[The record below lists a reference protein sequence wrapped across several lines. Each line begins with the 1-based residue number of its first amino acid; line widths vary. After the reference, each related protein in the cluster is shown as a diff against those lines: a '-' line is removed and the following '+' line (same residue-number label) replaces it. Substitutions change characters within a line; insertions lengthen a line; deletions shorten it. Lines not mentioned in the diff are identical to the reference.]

1 MRCELHRNPIFRCFR
16 IVICLVCYGPGV
28 VLLAISTVAHS
39 RDVFEPW
46 PALTSCWRVNF
57 LLLGSKMKSLIEAL
71 PDVVKQG
78 KREVEQILTR
88 AQSDNKMMLQ
98 TNEYVLP
105 ARDESGLF
113 RGTIRACCPPEDTSA
128 EHCETDGWFNRLIH
142 GDNLFAM
149 QALLTGDPATGLPSM
164 RGKIDLIYIDPP
176 FDSKADYRTGITLPN
191 GNVEQKPTVLEQ
203 FAYSDTWSDGTMSYL
218 KMLYPRLCLMKELLS
233 DQGSIYVHCDWHAG
247 HYLKIILDDIF
258 GKENFRNEIVWKR
271 SNMKGGK
278 TLSKQFGRNHDTIY
292 LYSKTN
298 NYIYNQEFKEYTQ
311 EYIKERFSHKDE
323 KGLYC
328 LQPIGTRTPENVEL
342 LRKQNRI
349 EVTSNGFERIKFY
362 LSDMKGVALDD
373 MWSDIQTVSQLINE
387 NLNYNTQKPEKLLE
401 RIIKASSNENS
412 IVADFFGGSGTTAA
426 VAEKLGRRWII
437 SDLGKPST
445 MIMRKRMIDIPD
457 CKPFL
462 YHSIGDYSREAFLS
476 DKQFRRVSDLARVVM
491 GLYGALQFDG
501 ADAPANLGHIR
512 NSSTLVYVDSP
523 NKVTN
528 SNTIKKALE
537 LRESYMGGW
546 NKVVVLGWNFAFDI
560 GETISG
566 LNKSECE
573 VLVIPPDLL
582 DMLRK
587 KDYRD
592 LVDSGKIRFSS
603 LQYLTIKKPKL
614 EPANEEGKVKIT
626 VELDNYVLLSP
637 DSLPLNDKSKEK
649 VQQVMADSPLDL
661 IEYWSVDPDYDGNT
675 FRSVWQ
681 DYRENTANDGDALRV
696 VHNAEIIT
704 PSHKGKRKICVKAVD
719 VFGFESMAI
728 EEVE

>member
-1 MRCELHRNPIFRCFR
+1 
-16 IVICLVCYGPGV
+16 
-28 VLLAISTVAHS
+28 
-39 RDVFEPW
+39 
-46 PALTSCWRVNF
+46 
-57 LLLGSKMKSLIEAL
+57 MKSLIEAL

-78 KREVEQILTR
+78 RREVEQILAR

-113 RGTIRACCPPEDTSA
+113 RGTIRACCPPDNTSA
-128 EHCETDGWFNRLIH
+128 EYCETDGWFNRLIN

-176 FDSKADYRTGITLPN
+176 FDSKADYRTKITLPN
-191 GNVEQKPTVLEQ
+191 GDVEQKPTVLEQ
-203 FAYSDTWSDGTMSYL
+203 FAYSDTWSDGTISYL
-218 KMLYPRLCLMKELLS
+218 KMLYPRLALMKELLS

-247 HYLKIILDDIF
+247 HYLKVIMDDIF
-258 GKENFRNEIVWKR
+258 GKNNFQNEIVWGYKSPAVGTDHYKR
-271 SNMKGGK
+271 KHDILLFYSKANKHIFNPQGTPLAKSTLDVWGRHFDDNGVITYGYMKENCPGAYKRLAMRGNA
-278 TLSKQFGRNHDTIY
+278 SDDTIF
-292 LYSKTN
+292 LDVFNGSPCDDWWCDIPFLNKG
-298 NYIYNQEFKEYTQ
+298 
-311 EYIKERFSHKDE
+311 KERVD
-323 KGLYC
+323 Y
-328 LQPIGTRTPENVEL
+328 
-342 LRKQNRI
+342 
-349 EVTSNGFERIKFY
+349 
-362 LSDMKGVALDD
+362 A
-373 MWSDIQTVSQLINE
+373 
-387 NLNYNTQKPEKLLE
+387 TQKPEALLE

-426 VAEKLGRRWII
+426 VAEKLGRRWIT
-437 SDLGKPST
+437 SDLGKPSC
-445 MIMRKRMIDIPD
+445 MIMRKRLIDIPD

-491 GLYGALQFDG
+491 GLYGALPFDV
-501 ADAPANLGHIR
+501 ADAPSNLGHIR

-528 SNTIKKALE
+528 ANTVKRALE

-560 GETISG
+560 GATIQG

-587 KDYRD
+587 KGYAD
-592 LVDSGKIRFSS
+592 LVNSGKITFSS
-603 LQYLTIKKPKL
+603 LQYLTIKRPL
-614 EPANEEGKVKIT
+614 VVPANEDGKVKIT

-637 DSLPLNDKSKEK
+637 DSLPLDDKAKAK
-649 VQQVMADSPLDL
+649 VQQVMAERPLDL
-661 IEYWSVDPDYDGNT
+661 IEYWSIDPDYDGQT

-681 DYRENTANDGDALRV
+681 DYRENTVNDGDAVRV

-704 PSHKGKRKICVKAVD
+704 PAHPGKRKICVKAVD
-719 VFGFESMAI
+719 VFGFESMVV
-728 EEVE
+728 EEV

>member
-1 MRCELHRNPIFRCFR
+1 
-16 IVICLVCYGPGV
+16 
-28 VLLAISTVAHS
+28 
-39 RDVFEPW
+39 
-46 PALTSCWRVNF
+46 
-57 LLLGSKMKSLIEAL
+57 MKSLIEAL

-78 KREVEQILTR
+78 RREVEQILAR

-113 RGTIRACCPPEDTSA
+113 RGTIRACCPPDNTSA
-128 EHCETDGWFNRLIH
+128 EYCETDGWFNRLIN
-142 GDNLFAM
+142 GDNLFAI

-176 FDSKADYRTGITLPN
+176 FDSKADYRTKITLPN
-191 GNVEQKPTVLEQ
+191 GDVEQKPTVLEQ
-203 FAYSDTWSDGTMSYL
+203 FAYSDTWSDGTISYL
-218 KMLYPRLCLMKELLS
+218 KMLYPRLALMKELLS

-247 HYLKIILDDIF
+247 HYLKVILDDIF
-258 GKENFRNEIVWKR
+258 GKENFKNEIVWKR
-271 SNMKGGK
+271 DTMRGAKAVAN
-278 TLSKQFGRNHDTIY
+278 QYGRNHDVILY
-292 LYSKTN
+292 YSKSP
-298 NYIYNQEFKEYTQ
+298 EFVFNRQYVPYSE
-311 EYIKERFSHKDE
+311 EYIKSMFTYRDER
-323 KGLYC
+323 GVYR
-328 LQPIGTRTPENVEL
+328 LQPKGTRSAESMAEFE
-342 LRKQNRI
+342 KQGRVVVSKTGVVN
-349 EVTSNGFERIKFY
+349 IKFY
-362 LSDMKGVALDD
+362 LDDMKGIALDD
-373 MWSDIQTVSQLINE
+373 VWCDIPNVQGTSNE
-387 NLNYNTQKPEKLLE
+387 NLNYATQKPEKLLE
-401 RIIKASSNENS
+401 RIIKASTNENS

-426 VAEKLGRRWII
+426 VAEKFGRRWIT
-437 SDLGKPST
+437 SDLGKPSC
-445 MIMRKRMIDIPD
+445 MIMRKRLIDIPD

-491 GLYGALQFDG
+491 GLYGALPFDV
-501 ADAPANLGHIR
+501 ADAPSNLGHIR

-528 SNTIKKALE
+528 TNTVKRALE

-560 GETISG
+560 GATIQG

-587 KDYRD
+587 KGYAD
-592 LVDSGKIRFSS
+592 LVNSGKITFSS
-603 LQYLTIKKPKL
+603 LQYLTIKRPL
-614 EPANEEGKVKIT
+614 VVPANEDGKVKIT

-637 DSLPLNDKSKEK
+637 DSLPLDDKAKAK
-649 VQQVMADSPLDL
+649 VQQVMAERPLDL
-661 IEYWSVDPDYDGNT
+661 IEYWSIDPDYDGQT

-696 VHNAEIIT
+696 VTSAEIIT
-704 PSHKGKRKICVKAVD
+704 SARPGKRKICVKAVD
-719 VFGFESMAI
+719 VFGFESMVV
-728 EEVE
+728 EEV

>member
-1 MRCELHRNPIFRCFR
+1 
-16 IVICLVCYGPGV
+16 
-28 VLLAISTVAHS
+28 
-39 RDVFEPW
+39 
-46 PALTSCWRVNF
+46 
-57 LLLGSKMKSLIEAL
+57 MKSLIEAL

-78 KREVEQILTR
+78 RREVEQILAR

-113 RGTIRACCPPEDTSA
+113 RGTIRACCPPDNTSA
-128 EHCETDGWFNRLIH
+128 EYCETDGWFNRLIN

-149 QALLTGDPATGLPSM
+149 QALLAGDPATGLPSM

-176 FDSKADYRTGITLPN
+176 FDSKADYRTKITLPN
-191 GNVEQKPTVLEQ
+191 GDVEQKPTVLEQ
-203 FAYSDTWSDGTMSYL
+203 FAYSDTWSDGTISYL
-218 KMLYPRLCLMKELLS
+218 KMLYPRLALMKELLS

-247 HYLKIILDDIF
+247 HYLKIMLDDIF
-258 GKENFRNEIVWKR
+258 GKNNLLNEIVWYYE
-271 SNMKGGK
+271 SGGIPQYNYARK
-278 TLSKQFGRNHDTIY
+278 HDSIFY
-292 LYSKTN
+292 YVKN
-298 NYIYNQEFKEYTQ
+298 KDNYIFNKEAASVPRNVCQMCGAELNKWNNLKKEVDEDGRVYRT
-311 EYIKERFSHKDE
+311 IKSAGKIYRYYDDE
-323 KGLYC
+323 PVL
-328 LQPIGTRTPENVEL
+328 
-342 LRKQNRI
+342 
-349 EVTSNGFERIKFY
+349 
-362 LSDMKGVALDD
+362 LSDVWVGVNH
-373 MWSDIQTVSQLINE
+373 IQQKDPQRTGYL
-387 NLNYNTQKPEKLLE
+387 TQKPEALLE

-426 VAEKLGRRWII
+426 VVEKLGRRWIT
-437 SDLGKPST
+437 SDLGKPSC
-445 MIMRKRMIDIPD
+445 MIMRKRLIDIPD

-491 GLYGALQFDG
+491 GLYGALPFDV
-501 ADAPANLGHIR
+501 ADAPSNLGHIR

-528 SNTIKKALE
+528 ANTVKRALE

-560 GETISG
+560 GATIQG

-587 KDYRD
+587 KGYAD
-592 LVDSGKIRFSS
+592 LVNSGKITFSS
-603 LQYLTIKKPKL
+603 LQYLTIKRPL
-614 EPANEEGKVKIT
+614 VVPANEDGKVKIT

-637 DSLPLNDKSKEK
+637 DNLPLDDKAKAK
-649 VQQVMADSPLDL
+649 VQQVMAERPLDL
-661 IEYWSVDPDYDGNT
+661 IEYWSIDPDYDGQT

-681 DYRENTANDGDALRV
+681 DYRENTANDGNAVRV

-704 PSHKGKRKICVKAVD
+704 PAHPGKRKICVKAVD
-719 VFGFESMAI
+719 VFGFESMVV
-728 EEVE
+728 EEI

>member
-1 MRCELHRNPIFRCFR
+1 
-16 IVICLVCYGPGV
+16 
-28 VLLAISTVAHS
+28 
-39 RDVFEPW
+39 
-46 PALTSCWRVNF
+46 
-57 LLLGSKMKSLIEAL
+57 MKSLIEAL

-78 KREVEQILTR
+78 RREVEQILAR

-113 RGTIRACCPPEDTSA
+113 RGTIRACCPPDNTSA
-128 EHCETDGWFNRLIH
+128 EYCETDGWFNRLIN

-176 FDSKADYRTGITLPN
+176 FDSKADYRTKITLPN
-191 GNVEQKPTVLEQ
+191 GDVEQKPTVLEQ
-203 FAYSDTWSDGTMSYL
+203 FAYSDTWSDGTISYL
-218 KMLYPRLCLMKELLS
+218 KMLYPRLALMKELLS

-247 HYLKIILDDIF
+247 HYLKVILDDIF
-258 GKENFRNEIVWKR
+258 GKENFVNEIVWCYTGPSQTTRNFTRKHDVIYMYCKNNNQR
-271 SNMKGGK
+271 IFNTEACRIAYKKSTASSGK
-278 TLSKQFGRNHDTIY
+278 TSFTGNTPEEK
-292 LYSKTN
+292 
-298 NYIYNQEFKEYTQ
+298 
-311 EYIKERFSHKDE
+311 IKELDARGKLVEDWWIDIAGIGYSH
-323 KGLYC
+323 
-328 LQPIGTRTPENVEL
+328 
-342 LRKQNRI
+342 
-349 EVTSNGFERIKFY
+349 
-362 LSDMKGVALDD
+362 
-373 MWSDIQTVSQLINE
+373 NE
-387 NLNYNTQKPEKLLE
+387 IVDYATQKPEKLLE

-412 IVADFFGGSGTTAA
+412 IVADLFGGSGTTAA
-426 VAEKLGRRWII
+426 VAEKLGRRWIT
-437 SDLGKPST
+437 SDLGKPSC
-445 MIMRKRMIDIPD
+445 MIMRKRLIDIPD

-491 GLYGALQFDG
+491 GVYGALPFDV
-501 ADAPANLGHIR
+501 ADAPSNLGHIR

-528 SNTIKKALE
+528 ANTVKRALE

-560 GETISG
+560 GATIQG

-587 KDYRD
+587 KGYAD
-592 LVDSGKIRFSS
+592 LVNSGKITFSS
-603 LQYLTIKKPKL
+603 LQYLTIKRPL
-614 EPANEEGKVKIT
+614 VVPANEDGKVKIT

-637 DSLPLNDKSKEK
+637 DSLPLDDKAKAK
-649 VQQVMADSPLDL
+649 VQQVMAERPLDL
-661 IEYWSVDPDYDGNT
+661 IEYWSIDPDYDGQT

-681 DYRENTANDGDALRV
+681 DYRENTANDGNAVRV

-704 PSHKGKRKICVKAVD
+704 PAHPGKRKICVKAVD
-719 VFGFESMAI
+719 VFGFESMVV
-728 EEVE
+728 EEV